1 MPSNDPHGQRSA
13 NAPPRSIESEAKSRF
28 AILLRR
34 ASPRGGERQRQRSV
48 MEVRSEC
55 SAAQVRERGI
65 AMLEEAAEQS
75 RLRIV
80 AERLIARAHTLTGWR
95 DGIDAASWR

>member
-1 MPSNDPHGQRSA
+1 
-13 NAPPRSIESEAKSRF
+13 
-28 AILLRR
+28 
-34 ASPRGGERQRQRSV
+34 
-48 MEVRSEC
+48 MEVRSER